1 MAVPSNSAS
10 AAAHRWF
17 VAALLPFVAYFA
29 LLLVCDVRR
38 PQAWGTALSV
48 TPGGLL
54 VTAVDPQSIAD
65 RAGLRS
71 GDQLAGVD
79 GRPLTSRLDWIAF
92 ELTLPLDRVISFDVV
107 RDGAGRTM
115 PLILPSDDGGFWT
128 TREGVALAVTRLV
141 QALTLVAA
149 FVVLWY
155 RPDTAAGRLAAWL
168 LAAVAVFT
176 VAPPYRLAAV
186 WNTLPVPIGWL
197 LWAPY
202 LSAVGVSAILCSF
215 FAVFPLRQVR
225 GPLAWVA
232 LWTPMAVALFWHV
245 RFIAALVSAPAE
257 PHPATRG
264 IEAILPLT
272 ALYVIASLALLV
284 RGYRQLDSPL
294 DRLRT
299 RVVVVGSLS
308 AFMVGLPVVL
318 AYWSDPHLQLTSSLF
333 TSPLVMAG
341 TLSLLVFPLTF
352 TYALLRH
359 RILGLPMIVRQGV
372 QHALARRALLS
383 VVPAVGVLL
392 AVDVL
397 MHRDQPVAAILARRG
412 WLYLLALAIVV
423 VARLQRRA
431 WLDAIDRQF
440 FRQRYDGRV
449 LMQAVAADVR
459 RAGSFETAARMVCAR
474 VEEALHPA
482 MASVLLRRDGDD
494 RCHPIAVVP
503 GECDVADLDRH
514 SRLLGLVR
522 AVAGP
527 IELTPLDPRGL
538 ADRLPTDDRAWL
550 SRCGVE
556 LLVPIACNPD
566 GADAL
571 LALGPRRSEEPYG
584 RDDLDLLSAIA
595 DSLAMVLGATGD
607 NERTGAMTEC
617 PQCGRCY
624 GAGEKACAIDR
635 TLLVSG
641 RVPRRLGDRY
651 LIEQRLAR
659 GGMGTVYEAVDT
671 HLGRQVAVKV
681 LREEL
686 AGRPDAVERFERE
699 ARLLAS
705 LSHPNI
711 VTVHDAGVLLGS
723 PYLVMERLEGRT
735 VRDLLQA
742 HPVIGPGESIL
753 ILRGVASAL
762 DAAHARGIV
771 HRDLKPE
778 NVFLA
783 QVGSVRVPKVLDFG
797 LARLVGGGEN
807 QPVATTFVTRAAEL
821 WGTPAYMAPEQSPGA
836 SPVASWDLYAFA
848 VMAFELL
855 TGRLPDADQ
864 ALPLAAPMREFF
876 AAALS
881 AEPSDRP
888 QTARGLVDSLETSLT
903 QVQAGA
909 A

>member
-1 MAVPSNSAS
+1 MAIPGPKDAAP
-10 AAAHRWF
+10 AAAHRWL
-17 VAALLPFVAYFA
+17 VAALLPFLAYFLV
-29 LLLVCDVRR
+29 LLICDLRR
-38 PQAWGTALSV
+38 PQDWGAALTV
-48 TPGGLL
+48 TPGAL
-54 VTAVDPQSIAD
+54 VVSAVEPGSVAK
-65 RAGLRS
+65 RAGLRV
-71 GDQLAGVD
+71 GDRLATVD
-79 GRPLTSRLDWIAF
+79 GRTVSSRLDWIAF
-92 ELTLPLDRVISFDVV
+92 ELTLPLDRAIDLDVV
-107 RDGAGRTM
+107 RDGTARSIS
-115 PLILPSDDGGFWT
+115 LALPPDDGRFWT
-128 TREGVALAVTRLV
+128 TREGIALGASRLV
-141 QALTLVAA
+141 QAVTLIAA
-149 FVVLWY
+149 CLVLWY

-186 WNTLPVPIGWL
+186 WSSLPSPVAWL
-197 LWAPY
+197 LWIPY
-202 LSAVGVSAILCSF
+202 LSAVGVGAILCSF
-215 FAVFPLRQVR
+215 FAVFPVRQLR

-232 LWTPMAVALFWHV
+232 LWTPMGVALFWHA
-245 RFIAALVSAPAE
+245 RFVAALVGSPAE
-257 PHPATRG
+257 PHPATAG
-264 IEAILPLT
+264 LEAILPLT
-272 ALYVIASLALLV
+272 ALYVILSLALLV
-284 RGYRQLDSPL
+284 RGYRQLVSPL

-299 RVVVVGSLS
+299 RVVVLGTLC
-308 AFMVGLPVVL
+308 AFMLGLPVVIT
-318 AYWSDPHLQLTSSLF
+318 YWSDSRLQLTSSLF

-341 TLSLLVFPLTF
+341 TLWLLVFPLTF

-359 RILGLPMIVRQGV
+359 RILGVPMLVRQGV

-383 VVPAVGVLL
+383 VVPAVGALL
-392 AVDVL
+392 ALDVL
-397 MHRDQPVAAILARRG
+397 VHRDRPVSAILASRG
-412 WLYLLALAIVV
+412 WIYLLALAIVL
-423 VARLQRRA
+423 VARLRRRA

-459 RAGSFETAARMVCAR
+459 RAGSFEGAARIVCAR
-474 VEEALHPA
+474 VEEALQPA
-482 MASVLLRRDGDD
+482 MAAVLLRRDGDD
-494 RCHPIAVVP
+494 RCRPIAVVP
-503 GECDVADLDRH
+503 AGSEVADLDQH
-514 SRLLGLVR
+514 SRLLILVR

-527 IELTPLDPRGL
+527 IDLAPLDPRGL
-538 ADRLPTDDRAWL
+538 AERLAAGDRAWL
-550 SRCGVE
+550 RASGVE

-584 RDDLDLLSAIA
+584 RDELDLLSAIA
-595 DSLAMVLGATGD
+595 DSLALVLGATGD
-607 NERTGAMTEC
+607 YERAGAMTEC

-624 GAGEKACAIDR
+624 SAAERACSVDR
-635 TLLVSG
+635 APLVGG

-711 VTVHDAGVLLGS
+711 VTVHDAGVLLGT

-735 VRDLLQA
+735 VRELLQA
-742 HPVIGPGESIL
+742 HGVIGPGESVL

-778 NVFLA
+778 NVFLT

-797 LARLVGGGEN
+797 LARLVSGGEG
-807 QPVATTFVTRAAEL
+807 QQFVTRAAEL

-836 SPVASWDLYAFA
+836 SPVASWDLYALA

-855 TGRLPDADQ
+855 TGRLPDGDPPPTLSA
-864 ALPLAAPMREFF
+864 PLRDFF
-876 AAALS
+876 AMALS
-881 AEPSDRP
+881 PEPSQRS
-888 QTARGLVDSLETSLT
+888 QAARGLVDSLETSLT
-903 QVQAGA
+903 VAEAGA

>member
-1 MAVPSNSAS
+1 MAVPGQKDSAP
-10 AAAHRWF
+10 AASHRWL
-17 VAALLPFVAYFA
+17 VAALLPFLGYF
-29 LLLVCDVRR
+29 LVLLVCDLRR
-38 PQAWGTALSV
+38 PQAWGAAL
-48 TPGGLL
+48 TIAPGGLF
-54 VTAVDPQSIAD
+54 VGAVDPGSIAG
-65 RAGLRS
+65 RAGLRA
-71 GDQLAGVD
+71 GDRVATVD
-79 GRPLTSRLDWIAF
+79 GRTVSSRLDWTAF
-92 ELTLPLDRVISFDVV
+92 ELSLSLDRAIDLNLVRDSSARSIPLTLP
-107 RDGAGRTM
+107 A
-115 PLILPSDDGGFWT
+115 DDGQFWT
-128 TREGVALAVTRLV
+128 TREGIALAASRLV
-141 QALTLVAA
+141 QSLTLIAA
-149 FVVLWY
+149 CVVLWY

-186 WNTLPVPIGWL
+186 WSSLPAPVAWL
-197 LWAPY
+197 LWVPY
-202 LSAVGVSAILCSF
+202 LSAVAVSAILCSF
-215 FAVFPLRQVR
+215 FAVFPVRQVR

-232 LWTPMAVALFWHV
+232 LWTPMAVALFWHA
-245 RFIAALVSAPAE
+245 RFVLALVGSPAE
-257 PHPATRG
+257 PHPATAG
-264 IEAILPLT
+264 LEAILPLT

-284 RGYRQLDSPL
+284 RGYRQLGSPL

-299 RVVVVGSLS
+299 RVVVLGTLS
-308 AFMVGLPVVL
+308 AFMLGLPVVL
-318 AYWSDPHLQLTSSLF
+318 VYWADPRLQLTSSLF

-341 TLSLLVFPLTF
+341 TLWLLLFPLTF

-359 RILGLPMIVRQGV
+359 RILGVPMLVRQGV

-383 VVPAVGVLL
+383 VIPAVGAL
-392 AVDVL
+392 AALDVL
-397 MHRDQPVAAILARRG
+397 MHRDQPVSAILARRG
-412 WLYLLALAIVV
+412 WVYLLALAIVL
-423 VARLQRRA
+423 VARVRRRA
-431 WLDAIDRQF
+431 WLDAVDRQF

-459 RAGSFETAARMVCAR
+459 RAGSFEAAARMVCAR
-474 VEEALHPA
+474 VEDALQPS
-482 MASVLLRRDGDD
+482 MAGVLLRRDGDD

-503 GECDVADLDRH
+503 GERDVADLDRH
-514 SRLLGLVR
+514 SRLISLVR
-522 AVAGP
+522 AVGGP
-527 IELTPLDPRGL
+527 VDLAPLDSRGL
-538 ADRLPTDDRAWL
+538 AERLPAGDRAWL
-550 SRCGVE
+550 IANGVE
-556 LLVPIACNPD
+556 LLVPIACSPD

-595 DSLAMVLGATGD
+595 DSLALVLGATGD

-617 PQCGRCY
+617 PHCGRCY
-624 GAGEKACAIDR
+624 SAGERACAVDR
-635 TLLVSG
+635 TALVSG
-641 RVPRRLGDRY
+641 RVPRRLGERY

-671 HLGRQVAVKV
+671 QLGRQVAVKV
-681 LREEL
+681 LRDEL

-711 VTVHDAGVLLGS
+711 VTVHDAGVLLGT

-735 VRDLLQA
+735 VRERLRQG
-742 HPVIGPGESIL
+742 VIGPGESVL

-797 LARLVGGGEN
+797 LARLVSGGEG
-807 QPVATTFVTRAAEL
+807 QPFVTRAAEL
-821 WGTPAYMAPEQSPGA
+821 WGTPEYMAPEQSPGA

-855 TGRLPDADQ
+855 TGRLPDGE
-864 ALPLAAPMREFF
+864 PPPTLAAPLRDFF
-876 AAALS
+876 AMALS
-881 AEPSDRP
+881 PEPSQRP
-888 QTARGLVDSLETSLT
+888 ETARGLVDSLETSLT
-903 QVQAGA
+903 MMQAGA

>member
-1 MAVPSNSAS
+1 MALPGPTDSAP
-10 AAAHRWF
+10 AASYRWL
-17 VAALLPFVAYFA
+17 VAFLLPFVAYF
-29 LLLVCDVRR
+29 LLLLFCDLRR
-38 PQAWGTALSV
+38 PDTWGAALTV
-48 TPGGLL
+48 TSDGLL
-54 VTAVDPQSIAD
+54 VSAIDPGSIAE
-65 RAGLRS
+65 RAGLRA
-71 GDQLAGVD
+71 GDRLASVD
-79 GRPLTSRLDWIAF
+79 GRKMSSRLDWTAF
-92 ELTLPLDRVISFDVV
+92 ELTLPLDRAIDLGVV
-107 RDGAGRTM
+107 RDDTVGYLPLTLPMDAGQ
-115 PLILPSDDGGFWT
+115 FWT
-128 TREGVALAVTRLV
+128 TREGLALAAARLV

-149 FVVLWY
+149 CVVLWY

-186 WNTLPVPIGWL
+186 WSGLPVGIAWL
-197 LWAPY
+197 LWVPY

-215 FAVFPLRQVR
+215 FAVFPVRQVR

-232 LWTPMAVALFWHV
+232 LWTPMAVALVWHA
-245 RFIAALVSAPAE
+245 RFIVALVGSPGE
-257 PHPATRG
+257 PHPATAG
-264 IEAILPLT
+264 LEAILPLT
-272 ALYVIASLALLV
+272 ALYAIASLALLV
-284 RGYRQLDSPL
+284 RGYRQLESPL

-299 RVVVVGSLS
+299 RVVVLGTFS
-308 AFMVGLPVVL
+308 AFLVGLPVVL
-318 AYWSDPHLQLTSSLF
+318 AYWTDPRVQLTSSLF

-341 TLSLLVFPLTF
+341 TLWLLVFPLTF

-359 RILGLPMIVRQGV
+359 RILGVPMIVRQGV

-383 VVPAVGVLL
+383 VVPAVGALL
-392 AVDVL
+392 ALDVL
-397 MHRDQPVAAILARRG
+397 MHRDKPVSAILASRG
-412 WLYLLALAIVV
+412 WVYLLALAIVL
-423 VARLQRRA
+423 VARLRRRA

-449 LMQAVAADVR
+449 LMQAIAADVR
-459 RAGSFETAARMVCAR
+459 RAGSFESAARMVCVR
-474 VEEALHPA
+474 VEQALQPA
-482 MASVLLRRDGDD
+482 LAAVLLRRDGDD

-503 GECDVADLDRH
+503 AERNLADLDRH
-514 SRLLGLVR
+514 SRLMTLVR
-522 AVAGP
+522 AMPGP
-527 IELTPLDPRGL
+527 VDLAPLDRRGL
-538 ADRLPTDDRAWL
+538 AERLPAADRDWL
-550 SRCGVE
+550 RASGVE
-556 LLVPIACNPD
+556 LLVPIACSSE

-584 RDDLDLLSAIA
+584 ADELDVLCAIA
-595 DSLAMVLGATGD
+595 DSLALVLGVTGD

-624 GAGEKACAIDR
+624 GAGERACSVDR
-635 TLLVSG
+635 ITLVSG

-671 HLGRQVAVKV
+671 LLGRQVAVKV
-681 LREEL
+681 LRDEL

-711 VTVHDAGVLLGS
+711 VTVHDAGVLLGT

-735 VRDLLQA
+735 VRELLQA
-742 HPVIGPGESIL
+742 HGSLGPGESVV

-783 QVGSVRVPKVLDFG
+783 QLGGVRVPKVLDFG
-797 LARLVGGGEN
+797 LARLVSGGEG
-807 QPVATTFVTRAAEL
+807 QPFVTRAAEL

-836 SPVASWDLYAFA
+836 SPVASWDLYACA
-848 VMAFELL
+848 VMTFELL
-855 TGRLPDADQ
+855 TGRLPDAD
-864 ALPLAAPMREFF
+864 PPPILAAPLRDFF
-876 AAALS
+876 SAALS
-881 AEPSDRP
+881 PEPSQRP
-888 QTARGLVDSLETSLT
+888 GTARELVETLETSLT
-903 QVQAGA
+903 LMEAGA